1 LNGTMCPKCGVECA
15 SRFIILHGD
24 NGREIY
30 EEYFC
35 EECDKTISRSKI
47 IITGPVPVLH
57 KF

>member
-1 LNGTMCPKCGVECA
+1 MCPKCGVECA